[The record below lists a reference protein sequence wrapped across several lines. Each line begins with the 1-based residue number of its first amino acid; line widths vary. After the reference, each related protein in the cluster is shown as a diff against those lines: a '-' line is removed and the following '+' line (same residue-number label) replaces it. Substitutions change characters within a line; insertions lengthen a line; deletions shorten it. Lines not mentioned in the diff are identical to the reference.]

1 MAASNLRTTVL
12 PRFPAQ
18 RIANWLTAAGIAA
31 LLVVLAL
38 AGPGAES
45 VLRYER
51 SAVLSGQAWRLVT
64 GHLVHADAAHL
75 AWNLAGLVL
84 VWWLFA
90 AEFTLG
96 GWCLVMLASTA
107 AIDLGF
113 LLLDPG
119 IEWYVGFSGV
129 LHGCMAAGLLA
140 WLHRDRDWLVIV
152 VAAVFAAKLGWEH
165 FAGPVPFTGG
175 TLSVPVVVEAH
186 TYGAVGG
193 ALAALWLLRR
203 GPTADAP
210 L

>member
-1 MAASNLRTTVL
+1 MLA
-12 PRFPAQ
+12 RFPAQ
-18 RIANWLTAAGIAA
+18 RIANWLTAAVIAA

-38 AGPGAES
+38 AGPGAVS
-45 VLRYER
+45 ALRYER
-51 SAVLSGQAWRLVT
+51 SAVLSGQAWRLVS

-90 AEFTLG
+90 GEFTLG
-96 GWCLVMLASTA
+96 GWCLVMLASTT

-113 LLLDPG
+113 LVFDPG

-140 WLHRDRDWLVIV
+140 WLRRDRDWLVIV
-152 VAAVFAAKLGWEH
+152 VAAVFAAKLGWEY

-186 TYGAVGG
+186 AYGAVGG

-203 GPTADAP
+203 GSNRYAP